1 MMAVNLYISSI
12 RDKVERLAERY
23 GSESEAFS
31 RFVFYLVTGLPVD
44 ELEVEDVID
53 GSGDNQIDVIHIQR
67 SEQEAVVTVLQTTFS
82 PSMSSNKLVSMKEGL
97 RLLLEYPADTYMRV
111 SNGALR
117 DRIKEFRDLRNEIG
131 PSNIVLQCRFAC
143 LGDISKASGDF
154 KLVVDGIKKDYSS
167 VLGEFSFE
175 VLGPSEMAVLL
186 NQQEQVRTRVNEKVR
201 IIYDQ
206 NKANLLEHSVE
217 NAVGAICTVEAQEI
231 ARIVET
237 HPTVFD
243 DNLRRFLGL
252 KGEVNKAIG
261 DSCVS
266 ENDSPLFWFLN
277 NGITIVCDDFDINK
291 DFDNPFV
298 NIQNLR
304 IVNGCQTA
312 TTIARIAAQ
321 GKLQPNTRVL
331 VRIFETASQ
340 ELASKLVVT
349 TNTQNKMKTRELHAR
364 HPIQVQ
370 LQSQFE
376 TVFGI
381 LLERTPNEFV
391 GSTSARNKEII
402 SNEKLGQAYLG
413 VVMGKASDA
422 NRRRYKIWGEFYENV
437 FSTSVYPEAYL
448 LAYRITEYW
457 RAQQRRR
464 TNNPAIDLRGTLAR
478 NGTYHL
484 SYIAANRWRGNARWD
499 ERNTLRQQLAA
510 VEHDRSTLEPYFA
523 DALDLLEE
531 IIIEQSEFR
540 NDPSIALKS
549 AKLDDEIRKRLF
561 TT

>member
-1 MMAVNLYISSI
+1 MAVNLYVSAI
-12 RDKVERLAERY
+12 RDKVERLTERY
-23 GSESEAFS
+23 GSEAEAFS

-44 ELEVEDVID
+44 ELELEDVID
-53 GSGDNQIDVIHIQR
+53 GSGDSQIDIIHIQR
-67 SEQEAVVTVLQTTFS
+67 SEQEALVTVLQTTFS
-82 PSMSSNKLVSMKEGL
+82 SSMSSNKLSLMKEGL
-97 RLLLEYPADTYMRV
+97 KYLLEYPQDIYMRL

-117 DRIKEFRDLRNEIG
+117 DRIKEFRDLRSEIG

-143 LGDISKASGDF
+143 LGDVSKASSDF
-154 KLVVDGIKKDYSS
+154 KLVADGIKRDYSS
-167 VLGEFSFE
+167 ILGEFSFD
-175 VLGPSEMAVLL
+175 VLGPLEMAGLL
-186 NQQEQVRTRVNEKVR
+186 RQQEQVRTRVDEKLR

-231 ARIVET
+231 ARIVEA

-266 ENDSPLFWFLN
+266 ANDSSLFWFLN
-277 NGITIVCDDFDINK
+277 NGITIVCDDFDVNK
-291 DFDNPFV
+291 DFDNPFINV
-298 NIQNLR
+298 KNLR

-321 GKLQPNTRVL
+321 GRLQPNTRVL

-381 LLERTPNEFV
+381 LLERTPNEFA
-391 GSTSARNKEII
+391 GSSSLRTKEII

-437 FSTSVYPEAYL
+437 FSTSVYPETYL

-457 RAQQRRR
+457 RTQQRKRS
-464 TNNPAIDLRGTLAR
+464 NSPAIDLRGTLAR

-484 SYIAANRWRGNARWD
+484 SYITANRWRGTARWD
-499 ERNTLRQQLAA
+499 DRTVLRQQLAA
-510 VEHDRSTLEPYFA
+510 VEHNPVILDPYFA
-523 DALDLLEE
+523 DAMDLLEK
-531 IIIEQSEFR
+531 IILEQDEFR